1 MNLNDVNKSEYSKR
15 KRKKIIG
22 RGNGSGQGGTSGKG
36 TKGQKARSGYSKRL
50 RFEGGQMPFTRR
62 FPKRGFHNIFK
73 KQFALVNV
81 GDLNDF
87 ADGDVIDVE
96 KLKSAGFVNK
106 VGDGVKILGD
116 GELSKNLTV
125 RAHRFSRSAISK
137 IEAAGGK
144 AEVINV

>member
-1 MNLNDVNKSEYSKR
+1 MNLNDVNKSEYSER
-15 KRKKIIG
+15 KRKKAVG
-22 RGNGSGQGGTSGKG
+22 RGNASGRGGTSGKG
-36 TKGQKARSGYSKRL
+36 AKGQKARSGYSRRL

-62 FPKRGFHNIFK
+62 FPKRGFTNIFK

-96 KLKSAGFVNK
+96 KLKSAGLVK
-106 VGDGVKILGD
+106 KLGDGVKILGD

-125 RAHRFSRSAISK
+125 KAHRFSRSAVSK
-137 IEAAGGK
+137 IEGAGGK
-144 AEVINV
+144 AEVINA